1 MKLWR
6 GWVCFWSK
14 KLTES
19 NQDNSTKLN
28 QKNDSQEARK
38 FAQQGETDRLMKHYE
53 EAIANFNRAIA
64 LKPNYPWAIAHRGEV
79 FRLIESYEKA
89 IADFSHSLLL
99 KSSAWTLAHRGASYY
114 KLKHYQKALLDLN
127 QAIDLQPNYPWAII
141 YKINIYIL
149 MERYEEALIDFD
161 RTIAL
166 DDTIILSCYG
176 ERGLLLSY
184 LGRYDEAISCC
195 ETGGQKNP
203 NDYITLYTLAV
214 IKAHCQGLA
223 AAQAEID
230 KTRQILIAQ
239 NTKPGCAGV
248 IYRLG
253 GLAAIQG
260 NLEQALNYLQTA
272 ISLDNEPLELARRDL
287 AWLELR
293 QNSHFKFLT
302 KRENFT

>member
-1 MKLWR
+1 M
-6 GWVCFWSK
+6 
-14 KLTES
+14 TES
-19 NQDNSTKLN
+19 NQDNSTKSN
-28 QKNDSQEARK
+28 QESENSSQEARK
-38 FAQQGETDRLMKHYE
+38 FAQQGETDRLMKRYE
-53 EAIANFNRAIA
+53 QAIANFNRAIA
-64 LKPNYPWAIAHRGEV
+64 LKPNYAWAIAHRGEV

-99 KSSAWTLAHRGASYY
+99 KSSPWTLAHRGASYY

-149 MERYEEALIDFD
+149 MERYEEALIYFD
-161 RTIAL
+161 QTIAL
-166 DDTIILSCYG
+166 DDTIIPSWYG

-184 LGRYDEAISCC
+184 FGQYNEAISCC
-195 ETGGQKNP
+195 EIGLQKNP

-230 KTRQILIAQ
+230 KTRQTLIAQ

-293 QNSHFKFLT
+293 QNSHFKLLT
-302 KRENFT
+302 KRENFI